1 MVCLDVFLKIKTSTY
16 DFFFLSNLVLSIN
29 CYIYFFTRIIM
40 FLTLKIENLIKKIH
54 IFREKETSIHT
65 SSWEFY
71 LKLRIQI
78 PSHA

>member
-40 FLTLKIENLIKKIH
+40 FLTLKIENLIKKKY
-54 IFREKETSIHT
+54 IFLEKRKHQYTLQVGNFT
-65 SSWEFY
+65 
-71 LKLRIQI
+71 
-78 PSHA
+78 